1 MITTLQQIID
11 ERISFPKEQPNHDEN
26 KPELNSTFQLQI
38 DAIRSVE
45 DDIELIEPIILQKKA
60 LLKNSEEMHES
71 DRLLAEL
78 DDFEWLQRQ
87 IANTLD
93 DKEAANT
100 TDMMPPNN
108 TTFPTI
114 NKSPSHYVC
123 CKCTTKP
130 ADYYVLTGNPKAPSE
145 MIPLCYAC
153 YYNHSGRR
161 GGGKNTRT

>member
-11 ERISFPKEQPNHDEN
+11 ERIAFPKEQPNHDEN

-38 DAIRSVE
+38 DAIRSGDD

-87 IANTLD
+87 IA
-93 DKEAANT
+93 
-100 TDMMPPNN
+100 
-108 TTFPTI
+108 
-114 NKSPSHYVC
+114 V
-123 CKCTTKP
+123 
-130 ADYYVLTGNPKAPSE
+130 
-145 MIPLCYAC
+145 
-153 YYNHSGRR
+153 HS
-161 GGGKNTRT
+161 